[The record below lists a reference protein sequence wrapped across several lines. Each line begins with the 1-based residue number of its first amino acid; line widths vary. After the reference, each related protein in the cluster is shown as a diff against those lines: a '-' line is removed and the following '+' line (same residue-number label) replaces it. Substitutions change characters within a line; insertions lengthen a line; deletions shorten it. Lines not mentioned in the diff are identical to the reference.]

1 MTTQKPETRA
11 NWKSALSALATGLCL
26 LALVA
31 CGGSESQGAQ
41 ESRQDRLLAAMPKRL
56 SGEPPIEVMPI
67 SGEVWLQ
74 TYESAYQF
82 GLRVNV
88 RKWLEKLDRDAD
100 DIAVAWSRSRLI
112 WVVGYSVDDV
122 PADRLIPTFLASA
135 AREGLHASPA
145 ARQAEDQSRNH
156 RGEAGDRR
164 SALRRRSRLPRGQRR
179 LPVPSTD
186 HSGTDRTR
194 ADRATLMRSMP
205 GVRRSP
211 EAAPEQEEEHGRD
224 RNPGG
229 GPDQRVRRHALRRP
243 VRGE

>member
-135 AREGLHASPA
+135 FPRAKPRISRETIAGKRVTVARHFAGDPDYLVVSDGFLFHLPIIQERIARELI
-145 ARQAEDQSRNH
+145 
-156 RGEAGDRR
+156 
-164 SALRRRSRLPRGQRR
+164 GQ
-179 LPVPSTD
+179 L
-186 HSGTDRTR
+186 
-194 ADRATLMRSMP
+194 
-205 GVRRSP
+205 
-211 EAAPEQEEEHGRD
+211 
-224 RNPGG
+224 
-229 GPDQRVRRHALRRP
+229 
-243 VRGE
+243 